1 MSDDLMEEVRRG
13 RPELAN
19 DRDALLAE
27 AERQIREVE
36 EAIGR
41 LNKSID
47 DMLSRH
53 QRRRAI
59 KAA

>member
-1 MSDDLMEEVRRG
+1 MSDDLMKEVRRG
-13 RPELAN
+13 RPDLAN
-19 DRDALLAE
+19 DRDASLAE

-53 QRRRAI
+53 QRLRAI